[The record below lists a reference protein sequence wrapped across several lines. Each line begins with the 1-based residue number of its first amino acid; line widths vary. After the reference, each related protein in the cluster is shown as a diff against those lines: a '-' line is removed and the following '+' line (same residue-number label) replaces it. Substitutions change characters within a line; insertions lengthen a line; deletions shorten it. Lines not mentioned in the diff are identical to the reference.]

1 MTPYIHRDISWL
13 AFNYRV
19 LQEAKDNSV
28 PLYEKIKFLAI
39 YSSNLDEFFRVRVA
53 NHRNIVRAGK
63 KTRKNLD
70 FEPENIL
77 TEILKIVNEQQEEF
91 SQIFEQKIV
100 TELAK
105 NDMNIKRR
113 RKLSNVQIQFIEEY
127 FNEYML
133 PFVQPV
139 LLVDKKIRPFLNN
152 ASLFLALIMTSTD
165 KAKKDG
171 FYYAIVKVPSDH
183 LPRYLELPT
192 TNESKKDF
200 IILDDI
206 VRHNIRNLFPGY
218 NIQNSHSIKLTRDA
232 ELYIDDEYS
241 GDLIEKIK
249 KSLNK
254 RSIGTTSRL
263 VYDRNMPDHL
273 LSFLK
278 NVFELDDFDL
288 LPEGRYHNNFDLF
301 KFPWSGEK
309 HLKDKPQPP
318 LKLESIENAES
329 IFDEIKKG
337 DILNHV
343 PYHSYES
350 VIKFFEDAATD
361 PTVTHIKIIQY
372 RVAKISR
379 IMDALIL
386 AVKNGKQVS
395 AFVEIKARFDEA
407 ANLQWGERLEKAG
420 VAVNYSIPGLKVHSK
435 MSIVRR
441 IEKDKAKIYCY
452 FSTGNFHEDTAR
464 LYSDIGVFT
473 ADKNLTSEATRVF
486 SYLETKNRPPKPFK
500 YLAVGQ
506 FNLKPMLLNLITF
519 ETSQAEKGKTAQ
531 IILKMNSLQDSEMIA
546 ALYKASK
553 KGVEIKLI
561 IRGICSLVPGIAKVS
576 ENIEAISIV
585 DRYLEHSRI
594 FYFHHSGDELTYLS
608 SADWMVRN
616 LHHRIETIFPILNQ
630 NIKNTIKDLLHIQ
643 LNDNVKARIIDVKKN
658 NSYIRD
664 TTDLAIRSQVESY
677 YYFKRKLEEEKAKR
691 EKERDSI
698 D

>member
-70 FEPENIL
+70 FEPEDIL
-77 TEILKIVNEQQEEF
+77 KEILKIVNEQQEEF
-91 SQIFEQKIV
+91 SEIFAKEIV
-100 TELAK
+100 PKLTL
-105 NDMNIKRR
+105 NSMNLKRR
-113 RKLSNVQIQFIEEY
+113 KKLSPVQIEFIEDY

-139 LLVDKKIRPFLNN
+139 LLVGKKIRPFLNN
-152 ASLFLALIMTSTD
+152 ASLYLALIMTSVD
-165 KAKKDG
+165 NAEDG
-171 FYYAIVKVPSDH
+171 YVYAIVKVPSDH
-183 LPRYLELPT
+183 LPRFLELPT
-192 TNESKKDF
+192 KNEAEKDF

-218 NIQNSHSIKLTRDA
+218 DILDSHSIKLTRDA

-254 RSIGTTSRL
+254 RSVGIASRL
-263 VYDRNMPDHL
+263 VYDRTMPDHL
-273 LSFLK
+273 LSFLQ
-278 NVFELDDFDL
+278 NVFELDNFDL

-301 KFPWSGEK
+301 AFPFNGDK
-309 HLKDKPQPP
+309 HLKDKPLPP
-318 LKLESIENAES
+318 LKMDRVESAES
-329 IFDEIKKG
+329 IFDEIKNG

-361 PTVTHIKIIQY
+361 PKVTHIKIIQY

-395 AFVEIKARFDEA
+395 AFVEVKARFDEA
-407 ANLQWGERLEKAG
+407 ANLKWGERLEKAG
-420 VAVNYSIPGLKVHSK
+420 VVVNYSIPGLKVHSK
-435 MSIVRR
+435 MTIVRR
-441 IEKDKAKIYCY
+441 IEKNKAKIYCY
-452 FSTGNFHEDTAR
+452 FSTGNFHEDTAK
-464 LYSDIGVFT
+464 LYSDIGIFT
-473 ADKNLTSEATRVF
+473 ANKNLTSEATRVF

-506 FNLKPMLLNLITF
+506 FNLKPMLLELIKY
-519 ETSQAEKGKTAQ
+519 ETAQAEKGKPAE
-531 IILKMNSLQDSEMIA
+531 IILKMNSLQDSEMIS
-546 ALYKASK
+546 ALYKASS

-561 IRGICSLVPGIAKVS
+561 VRGICSLVPGIEKVS

-585 DRYLEHSRI
+585 DRYLEHARI
-594 FYFHHSGDELTYLS
+594 FYFFHGGEERTYLS

-616 LHHRIETIFPILNQ
+616 LHHRIETIFPVLDED
-630 NIKNTIKDLLHIQ
+630 IKHTIIDLLHIQ
-643 LNDNVKARIIDVKKN
+643 LNDNVKARIIKSVNCAHICIRNQTTNLKN
-658 NSYIRD
+658 
-664 TTDLAIRSQVESY
+664 
-677 YYFKRKLEEEKAKR
+677 K
-691 EKERDSI
+691 
-698 D
+698 

>member
-91 SQIFEQKIV
+91 SQIFERKIV

-105 NDMNIKRR
+105 NGMNIKRR
-113 RKLSNVQIQFIEEY
+113 KKLSNVQIQFIEEY

-165 KAKKDG
+165 KAKKDE

-218 NIQNSHSIKLTRDA
+218 DIQNSHSIKLTRDA

-254 RSIGTTSRL
+254 RSIGTASRL

-318 LKLESIENAES
+318 LKMESIENAES

-435 MSIVRR
+435 MTIVRR

-506 FNLKPMLLNLITF
+506 FNLKPMLLNLITY

-691 EKERDSI
+691 EKERDLI

>member
-53 NHRNIVRAGK
+53 NHRNLVRAGK

-77 TEILKIVNEQQEEF
+77 KEILKIVNEQQEEF
-91 SQIFEQKIV
+91 SYIFEKKIV
-100 TELAK
+100 PKLAK
-105 NDMNIKRR
+105 HRMNIKRR
-113 RKLSNVQIQFIEEY
+113 KKLSDAQIEFIEEY
-127 FNEYML
+127 FDEYML

-139 LLVDKKIRPFLNN
+139 LLVGKKIRPFLNN
-152 ASLFLALIMTSTD
+152 ASLYLALIMTSVEEPD
-165 KAKKDG
+165 NG
-171 FYYAIVKVPSDH
+171 WHYAIVKVPSDH
-183 LPRYLELPT
+183 LPRYLEIPAD
-192 TNESKKDF
+192 NDVDSDF

-218 NIQNSHSIKLTRDA
+218 DIHDSHSIKLTRDA

-254 RSIGTTSRL
+254 RSVGTASRL
-263 VYDRNMPDHL
+263 VYDRTMPDHL

-278 NVFELDDFDL
+278 NVFELDNFDL

-301 KFPWSGEK
+301 SFPFGGDK
-309 HLKDKPQPP
+309 QLKDKPQPP
-318 LKLESIENAES
+318 LRMDRLEDAES

-343 PYHSYES
+343 PYHSYEP

-361 PTVTHIKIIQY
+361 PSVTHIKIIQY
-372 RVAKISR
+372 RVAKVSR
-379 IMDALIL
+379 IMDALML

-395 AFVEIKARFDEA
+395 AFVEVKARFDEA

-435 MSIVRR
+435 MTIVRR
-441 IEKDKAKIYCY
+441 IEKNKAKIYCY

-464 LYSDIGVFT
+464 LYSDVGIFT
-473 ADKNLTSEATRVF
+473 ANKNLTSEATRVF

-506 FNLKPMLLNLITF
+506 FNLKPMLLDLIKY
-519 ETSQAEKGKTAQ
+519 EISQAEKGKPAE

-546 ALYKASK
+546 ALYKASS

-561 IRGICSLVPGIAKVS
+561 IRGICSLVPGISKIS
-576 ENIEAISIV
+576 ENIEAVSIV

-594 FYFHHSGDELTYLS
+594 FYFYHGGDELTYLS

-616 LHHRIETIFPILNQ
+616 LHHRIETIFPILDE
-630 NIKNTIKDLLHIQ
+630 NIKETVIDLLHIQ
-643 LNDNVKARIIDVKKN
+643 LNDNVKARLIDSKKN
-658 NSYIRD
+658 NSYVRD
-664 TTDLAIRSQVESY
+664 TTDLAIRSQVETY
-677 YYFKRKLEEEKAKR
+677 YYLKRKLEQEKA
-691 EKERDSI
+691 EMEAKEES
-698 D
+698 

>member
-91 SQIFEQKIV
+91 SQIFERKIV

-105 NDMNIKRR
+105 NGMNIKRR
-113 RKLSNVQIQFIEEY
+113 KKLSNVQIQFIEEY

-165 KAKKDG
+165 KAKKDE

-218 NIQNSHSIKLTRDA
+218 DIQNSHSIKLTRDA

-254 RSIGTTSRL
+254 RSIGTASRL

-318 LKLESIENAES
+318 LKMESIENAES

-435 MSIVRR
+435 MTIVRR
-441 IEKDKAKIYCY
+441 IENDKAKIYCY

-506 FNLKPMLLNLITF
+506 FNLKPMLLNLITY

-691 EKERDSI
+691 EKERDLI

>member
-53 NHRNIVRAGK
+53 NHRNLVRAGK

-77 TEILKIVNEQQEEF
+77 KEILKIVNEQQEEF
-91 SQIFEQKIV
+91 SNIFEKKIV
-100 TELAK
+100 PKLAK
-105 NDMNIKRR
+105 NGMFIKRR
-113 RKLSNVQIQFIEEY
+113 KKLSKDQIEFIEEY

-139 LLVDKKIRPFLNN
+139 LLVGKKIRPFLNN
-152 ASLFLALIMTSTD
+152 ASLYLALIMTS
-165 KAKKDG
+165 KEQKDEN
-171 FYYAIVKVPSDH
+171 YHYAIVKVPSDH
-183 LPRYLELPT
+183 LPRYLELPAD
-192 TNESKKDF
+192 NDEDRDF

-218 NIQNSHSIKLTRDA
+218 DIHDSHSIKLTRDA

-254 RSIGTTSRL
+254 RSVGTASRL
-263 VYDRNMPDHL
+263 VYDRTMPKHL
-273 LSFLK
+273 LTFLK
-278 NVFELDDFDL
+278 NVFELDQFDL

-301 KFPWSGEK
+301 GFPRKKEK
-309 HLKDKPQPP
+309 NLFDKPQKP
-318 LKLESIENAES
+318 LKVPRIENAES

-361 PTVTHIKIIQY
+361 PKVTHIKIIQY
-372 RVAKISR
+372 RVAKVSR
-379 IMDALIL
+379 IMDALML

-395 AFVEIKARFDEA
+395 AFVEVKARFDEA

-420 VAVNYSIPGLKVHSK
+420 VTVHYSIPGLKVHSK
-435 MSIVRR
+435 MTIVRR
-441 IEKDKAKIYCY
+441 IEKNKSKIYCY
-452 FSTGNFHEDTAR
+452 FSTGNFHEDTAK
-464 LYSDIGVFT
+464 LYSDIGIFT
-473 ADKNLTSEATRVF
+473 ADKHLTSEATRVF

-500 YLAVGQ
+500 HLAVGQ
-506 FNLKPMLLNLITF
+506 FNLKPMLLDLIAY
-519 ETSQAEKGKTAQ
+519 ETSQAVKGKPAE
-531 IILKMNSLQDSEMIA
+531 IILKMNSLQDSEMIS
-546 ALYKASK
+546 ALYKASN
-553 KGVEIKLI
+553 KGVDIKLI
-561 IRGICSLVPGIAKVS
+561 VRGICSLVPGIEKVS

-594 FYFHHSGDELTYLS
+594 FYFFHGGEERTYLS

-616 LHHRIETIFPILNQ
+616 LHHRIETIFPVFDLD
-630 NIKNTIKDLLHIQ
+630 IKETIIDLLHIQ
-643 LNDNVKARIIDVKKN
+643 LNDNVKARLIDLKKN
-658 NSYIRD
+658 NSYVRD
-664 TTDLAIRSQVESY
+664 TTDLAIRSQVETY
-677 YYFKRKLEEEKAKR
+677 YYLKRKLEQEKA
-691 EKERDSI
+691 EIEEDAE

>member
-53 NHRNIVRAGK
+53 NHRNLVRAGK

-70 FEPENIL
+70 FEPEYIL
-77 TEILKIVNEQQEEF
+77 EEILNIVNEQQEEF
-91 SQIFEQKIV
+91 SQIFEKKIV
-100 TELAK
+100 PKLAK
-105 NDMNIKRR
+105 NGMYIKRR
-113 RKLSNVQIQFIEEY
+113 KKLSSDQIEFIEEY

-139 LLVDKKIRPFLNN
+139 LLVGKKIRPFLNN
-152 ASLFLALIMTSTD
+152 ASLYLALIMTSKEQED
-165 KAKKDG
+165 DNYHYG
-171 FYYAIVKVPSDH
+171 IVKVPSDH
-183 LPRYLELPT
+183 LPRYLELPA
-192 TNESKKDF
+192 NNDEDRDF

-206 VRHNIRNLFPGY
+206 VRHNILNLFPGY
-218 NIQNSHSIKLTRDA
+218 DILDSHSIKLTRDA

-254 RSIGTTSRL
+254 RSVGTASRL
-263 VYDRNMPDHL
+263 VFDRTMPEHL
-273 LSFLK
+273 LTFLK
-278 NVFELDDFDL
+278 DVFELDNFDL

-301 KFPWSGEK
+301 GFPDKKEK
-309 HLKDKPQPP
+309 HLKDKPQKP
-318 LKLESIENAES
+318 LKMDSIEDAES

-361 PTVTHIKIIQY
+361 PRVTHIKIIQY
-372 RVAKISR
+372 RVAKVSR
-379 IMDALIL
+379 IMDALML

-395 AFVEIKARFDEA
+395 AFVEVKARFDEA
-407 ANLQWGERLEKAG
+407 ANLKWGERLEKAG
-420 VAVNYSIPGLKVHSK
+420 VTVHYSIPGLKVHSK
-435 MSIVRR
+435 MTIVRR
-441 IEKDKAKIYCY
+441 IEKNKPKIYCY
-452 FSTGNFHEDTAR
+452 FSTGNFHEDTAK
-464 LYSDIGVFT
+464 LYSDIGIFT
-473 ADKNLTSEATRVF
+473 ANKNLTSEATRVF

-506 FNLKPMLLNLITF
+506 FNLKPMLLDLIAY
-519 ETSQAEKGKTAQ
+519 ETAQAAKGKPAE

-546 ALYKASK
+546 ALYKASN
-553 KGVEIKLI
+553 KGVDIKLI
-561 IRGICSLVPGIAKVS
+561 IRGICSLVPGIEKIS

-594 FYFHHSGDELTYLS
+594 FYFYHGGKELTYLS

-616 LHHRIETIFPILNQ
+616 LHHRIETIFPILDPI
-630 NIKNTIKDLLHIQ
+630 IKNTIIDLLHIQ
-643 LNDNVKARIIDVKKN
+643 LNDNVKARVIDVKKN
-658 NSYIRD
+658 NSYVRD
-664 TTDLAIRSQVESY
+664 TTDLAIRSQVETY
-677 YYFKRKLEEEKAKR
+677 YYLKRKLEQEKA
-691 EKERDSI
+691 ELDEES
-698 D
+698 

>member
-91 SQIFEQKIV
+91 SQIFERKIV

-105 NDMNIKRR
+105 NGMNIKRR

-165 KAKKDG
+165 KAKKDE

-218 NIQNSHSIKLTRDA
+218 DIQNSHSIKLTRDA

-318 LKLESIENAES
+318 LKMESIENAES

-435 MSIVRR
+435 MTIVRR

-506 FNLKPMLLNLITF
+506 FNLKPMLLNLITY

-691 EKERDSI
+691 EKERDLI